1 MNITQV
7 LPNVLHIQFDS
18 ITEMSASLGRVQEFA
33 ENPTL
38 HNQVVSWSRL
48 KNYHKSKGNT
58 RTFNAAWLG
67 FNIPGSAFTEFY
79 EQCTH
84 FKPKEKR
91 VIELVLNYKFEGD
104 FYVMADGDKRA
115 KKESYK
121 AGDHELAHALF
132 GTNKEYK
139 KTVMSLINSY
149 SKKDALLLK
158 IKKMNCYAP
167 NVWDDELHAYVTTDT
182 FSNLLSRFKL
192 DKEDEELLEL
202 KKKLEETFTHYK
214 ALISYDD
221 TITV

>member
-48 KNYHKSKGNT
+48 KKYHKSKGNT

-84 FKPKEKR
+84 FKPKEKSKGLLQ
-91 VIELVLNYKFEGD
+91 VIPDNANLICFHGKPRIRDCEVAWVKD
-104 FYVMADGDKRA
+104 YVN
-115 KKESYK
+115 E
-121 AGDHELAHALF
+121 
-132 GTNKEYK
+132 
-139 KTVMSLINSY
+139 
-149 SKKDALLLK
+149 
-158 IKKMNCYAP
+158 IK
-167 NVWDDELHAYVTTDT
+167 L
-182 FSNLLSRFKL
+182 
-192 DKEDEELLEL
+192 
-202 KKKLEETFTHYK
+202 
-214 ALISYDD
+214 
-221 TITV
+221 